1 MPKMKS
7 RRACMKRYRFTG
19 SGKVKLPQM
28 GRRHNAYPKGPKRRR
43 QLRKDNYLNDVAT
56 RVVRAQLPYGSR

>member
-1 MPKMKS
+1 
-7 RRACMKRYRFTG
+7 MKRYRFTG